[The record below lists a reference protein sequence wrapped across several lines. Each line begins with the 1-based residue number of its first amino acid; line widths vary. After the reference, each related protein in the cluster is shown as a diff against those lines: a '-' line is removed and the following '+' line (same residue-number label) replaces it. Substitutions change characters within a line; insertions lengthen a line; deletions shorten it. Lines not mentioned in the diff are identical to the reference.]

1 MAFLRRFSVATLVL
15 SNSVAVSP
23 DGRTFATGSRDG
35 IVKLWHPYPVAGS
48 SYIPFPRLTWAA
60 FSPDGTTIAVAEQ
73 TSGSSG
79 GLDGGV
85 AFYNLKDKSYKQL
98 LPHHRDYIEFGEFSP
113 DGRRLVTVSQGTG
126 VFQRDGKQLLEPPM
140 VMLWNASEL
149 ELIAPLKDHTDRV
162 NSATFSFDSTKLLTT
177 SNDGSVRLWDVA
189 SGTLLSTISGHGGIV
204 TKAIFSPDSA
214 RIVTVSND
222 RTARLWD
229 LGGKLVKVL
238 EGHTGEVRHVAVS
251 PDGSLVATG
260 SDDFSVRVWHAHQ
273 GTLSRILSGHGGG
286 IQSVFSPTNNRII
299 STSTDGTVRLWDLQN
314 GQALVL
320 SDRRNYNGGAAAV
333 SDDGTLVSMSW
344 GNDEVRVFETASGK
358 LVRILENAPVR
369 AVSAVRSALSSTDG
383 DEQLRHGIVVI
394 AGGRQDW

>member
-1 MAFLRRFSVATLVL
+1 MAA
-15 SNSVAVSP
+15 
-23 DGRTFATGSRDG
+23 
-35 IVKLWHPYPVAGS
+35 
-48 SYIPFPRLTWAA
+48 
-60 FSPDGTTIAVAEQ
+60 
-73 TSGSSG
+73 
-79 GLDGGV
+79 
-85 AFYNLKDKSYKQL
+85 
-98 LPHHRDYIEFGEFSP
+98 
-113 DGRRLVTVSQGTG
+113 GTG
-126 VFQRDGKQLLEPPM
+126 WRCRKVQASFNETANSFFEPPM

-204 TKAIFSPDSA
+204 TTAIFSPDSA

-273 GTLSRILSGHGGG
+273 GTLFKNSEWSRGWYSIG
-286 IQSVFSPTNNRII
+286 VFSDQQPHHL
-299 STSTDGTVRLWDLQN
+299 DF
-314 GQALVL
+314 
-320 SDRRNYNGGAAAV
+320 DRRH
-333 SDDGTLVSMSW
+333 
-344 GNDEVRVFETASGK
+344 
-358 LVRILENAPVR
+358 R
-369 AVSAVRSALSSTDG
+369 AFMGPPER
-383 DEQLRHGIVVI
+383 
-394 AGGRQDW
+394 AGVGVER